1 MIYYV
6 IGSVL
11 MNRYKKGE
19 MVTGCVTGI
28 EKYGIFVSLDEY
40 YSGLIHISEISYG
53 FVKDVRQVAKNND
66 LLTAKILSFDKE
78 SKHLKLSM
86 KACLERNRYQKIT
99 LDPKW
104 NKSQHYGLKDFTPL
118 AEKLNEWIATELEKE
133 EVKK

>member
-1 MIYYV
+1 MDYQVGDIIQV
-6 IGSVL
+6 VVVGSQPYGLFVNTL
-11 MNRYKKGE
+11 NDDG
-19 MVTGCVTGI
+19 VT
-28 EKYGIFVSLDEY
+28 
-40 YSGLIHISEISYG
+40 GLIHISEISYG

>member
-1 MIYYV
+1 MDYQVGDIIQV
-6 IGSVL
+6 VVVGSQPYGLFVKTL
-11 MNRYKKGE
+11 NDDG
-19 MVTGCVTGI
+19 VT
-28 EKYGIFVSLDEY
+28 
-40 YSGLIHISEISYG
+40 GLIHISEISYG

-86 KACLERNRYQKIT
+86 KACLERNRYQEIT
-99 LDPKW
+99 LNPKW

>member
-1 MIYYV
+1 MRTYYST
-6 IGSVL
+6 I
-11 MNRYKKGE
+11 M
-19 MVTGCVTGI
+19 
-28 EKYGIFVSLDEY
+28 GIFY
-40 YSGLIHISEISYG
+40 IINCKIIKNFISYG

>member
-1 MIYYV
+1 MDYQVGDIIQVVVVGSQPYGLFVKTLNDDGV
-6 IGSVL
+6 I
-11 MNRYKKGE
+11 
-19 MVTGCVTGI
+19 
-28 EKYGIFVSLDEY
+28 
-40 YSGLIHISEISYG
+40 GLIHISEISYG

>member
-1 MIYYV
+1 MDYQVGDIIQV
-6 IGSVL
+6 VVVGSQPYGLFVKTL
-11 MNRYKKGE
+11 NDDG
-19 MVTGCVTGI
+19 VT
-28 EKYGIFVSLDEY
+28 
-40 YSGLIHISEISYG
+40 GLIHISEISYG

-78 SKHLKLSM
+78 LKHLKLSM

>member
-1 MIYYV
+1 MDYQVGDIIQV
-6 IGSVL
+6 VVVGSQPYGL
-11 MNRYKKGE
+11 FGKTLNEDG
-19 MVTGCVTGI
+19 VT
-28 EKYGIFVSLDEY
+28 
-40 YSGLIHISEISYG
+40 GLIHISEISYG

>member
-1 MIYYV
+1 MDYQVRDIIQV
-6 IGSVL
+6 VVVGSQPYGLFVKTL
-11 MNRYKKGE
+11 NDDG
-19 MVTGCVTGI
+19 VT
-28 EKYGIFVSLDEY
+28 
-40 YSGLIHISEISYG
+40 GLIHISEISYG

>member
-1 MIYYV
+1 MDYQVGDIIQV
-6 IGSVL
+6 VVVGSQPYALFVKTL
-11 MNRYKKGE
+11 NDDG
-19 MVTGCVTGI
+19 VT
-28 EKYGIFVSLDEY
+28 
-40 YSGLIHISEISYG
+40 GLIHISEISYG
-53 FVKDVRQVAKNND
+53 FVKDVRRVAKNND

>member
-1 MIYYV
+1 MDYQVGDIIQV
-6 IGSVL
+6 VVVGSQPYGLFVKTL
-11 MNRYKKGE
+11 NDDG
-19 MVTGCVTGI
+19 VT
-28 EKYGIFVSLDEY
+28 
-40 YSGLIHISEISYG
+40 GLIHISEISYG

-86 KACLERNRYQKIT
+86 KACLEHNRYQKIT